1 MTPRYGQV
9 KRVEYAFLRKKLVTK
24 AIVYKKKK
32 KRQKQPFQFRR
43 NQTKSYKDLRS
54 IYS

>member
-32 KRQKQPFQFRR
+32 KKTETTISVPQKPNKIIQGSE
-43 NQTKSYKDLRS
+43 KYL
-54 IYS
+54 

>member
-32 KRQKQPFQFRR
+32 KKDRNNHFSSAETKQNHTR
-43 NQTKSYKDLRS
+43 
-54 IYS
+54 I